1 MFRAVLLLLAAL
13 ASPALAASAVQNP
26 NTRVELIA
34 ESAAP
39 APGKTAAL
47 AIVTTPRKG
56 WHTYWKNP
64 GSAGMETQAAWTL
77 PKGATASAIRYPVPS
92 TFTVS
97 GIMNYVFE
105 GEAALLVDLSVPQL
119 APGTPLPVKVRVDYL
134 VCDDELCVP
143 ESADLA
149 LDLKVG
155 DGVADTA
162 ATPRFEKARAALPR
176 PVDWPARYARADG
189 TFRLSVDTTGA
200 GDISGAYFFPEAD
213 GVLDYDAP
221 QAVSRSGD
229 TLILETTAGANA
241 DPGTVTGVLRLDRTD
256 GSHFGASLTASA
268 GEVAAAGAPLASA
281 GHEQHQPGL
290 PSALTAFAL
299 AVLGGFILNVMPC
312 VFPILGLKALS
323 LANGGH
329 SEAAARREALAY
341 TAGVVGTCVALGV
354 VILALRAAGAQV
366 GWAFQLQDPRV
377 IFLLLLLVT
386 AIALNLAG
394 LFEINAP
401 RVGGDALASRGG
413 TQGAFWTGALAAIVA
428 TPCTGP
434 FMGLALGAAILLP
447 TALGLLVSAGLG
459 LGIALPFILIGF
471 IPALRNRLPK
481 PGPWMVTFRRIMALP
496 MFATAVAL
504 AWVLGRQA
512 GVSGMSFG
520 LAAAVFLA
528 AGLWW
533 VGIRQ
538 HGGRPAAVPLV
549 VAALSVA
556 AVLLITPRAE
566 APVAN
571 AALPNLEPFTEA
583 RLAALRAE
591 GPVFVYF
598 TADWCIT
605 CKVNEN
611 GALSAPAVTAAF
623 AEAGIPTLVGD
634 WTNADPAIT
643 RFLESHGRA
652 GVPLY
657 LFYPRGKEAEVL
669 PQLLSEALMLELARR
684 A

>member
-1 MFRAVLLLLAAL
+1 MFRAALLLLAVL
-13 ASPALAASAVQNP
+13 ASPAFAAAVQNP
-26 NTRVELIA
+26 HTRVELIA

-39 APGKTAAL
+39 APGSAAL
-47 AIVTTPRKG
+47 AIVMTPRPG

-77 PKGATASAIRYPVPS
+77 PPGASASAIRYPVPS

-105 GEAALLVDLSVPQL
+105 GESALLVDLTVPQL
-119 APGTPLPVKVRVDYL
+119 APGTALPVKVRVDYL

-143 ESADLA
+143 ETADLA
-149 LDLKVG
+149 IDLTVG
-155 DGVADTA
+155 DGAADPA
-162 ATPRFEKARAALPR
+162 AAPRFDRARAALPR

-189 TFRLSVDTTGA
+189 KFRLSVDTAGA
-200 GDISGAYFFPEAD
+200 DDIADGYFFPDAD

-221 QAVSRSGD
+221 QAVSRVGD
-229 TLILETTAGANA
+229 TLIIETVAGAAA
-241 DPGTVTGVLRLDRTD
+241 DPGDVTGILRLDRTD
-256 GSHFGASLTASA
+256 GSHFGASLTARA
-268 GEVAAAGAPLASA
+268 GEVAAAGAPLAQT
-281 GHEQHQPGL
+281 GHDPHQTGL
-290 PSALTAFAL
+290 PSVFTALAL

-323 LANGGH
+323 LASGGH
-329 SEAAARREALAY
+329 SERAARRDALAY
-341 TAGVVGTCVALGV
+341 TAGVVGTCVALGAA
-354 VILALRAAGAQV
+354 ILALRALGSEI

-394 LFEINAP
+394 LFEISAP
-401 RVGGDALASRGG
+401 RVGGDALAGRGG
-413 TQGAFWTGALAAIVA
+413 AQGAFWTGTLAAIVA

-447 TALGLLVSAGLG
+447 PALGLLIFAGLG
-459 LGIALPFILIGF
+459 LGLALPFILIGF
-471 IPALRNRLPK
+471 IPALRRRLPK
-481 PGPWMVTFRRIMALP
+481 PGPWMVTFRRVMALP
-496 MFATAVAL
+496 MLATAVAL

-512 GVSGMSFG
+512 GVAGMAFG

-538 HGGRPAAVPLV
+538 QGGRSAAVPLV
-549 VAALSVA
+549 VAALSLVMIFQ
-556 AVLLITPRAE
+556 ITPRAE
-566 APVAN
+566 SSTAS
-571 AALPNLEPFTEA
+571 AALPNVEPFSEV
-583 RLAALRAE
+583 RLAALRGE

-611 GALSAPAVTAAF
+611 GALSAAPVTAAF
-623 AEAGIPTLVGD
+623 TDAGIRTLVGD

-643 RFLESHGRA
+643 RFLESQGRA

-657 LFYPRGKEAEVL
+657 LFYPQGREAEVL
-669 PQLLSEALMLELARR
+669 PQLLSESMMLELARR
-684 A
+684 V

>member
-105 GEAALLVDLSVPQL
+105 GEAALLVDLAVPQL

-155 DGVADTA
+155 DGVADTG

-176 PVDWPARYARADG
+176 PVDWPARYAHADG

-229 TLILETTAGANA
+229 TLIIETTAGANA
-241 DPGTVTGVLRLDRTD
+241 DTGTVTGVLRLDRAD

-341 TAGVVGTCVALGV
+341 TAGVVGTCVALGA

-447 TALGLLVSAGLG
+447 TALGLLVFAGLG
-459 LGIALPFILIGF
+459 LGLALPFILIGF
-471 IPALRNRLPK
+471 IPALRNRLPR

>member
-1 MFRAVLLLLAAL
+1 MFRAVLLLLIAF
-13 ASPALAASAVQNP
+13 ASPALAASMVQNP
-26 NTRVELIA
+26 HTRVELIA

-39 APGKTAAL
+39 APGKTTTL
-47 AIVTTPRKG
+47 AVVMTPQKG

-77 PKGATASAIRYPVPS
+77 PEGVIAAAIRYPVPS

-105 GEAALLVDLSVPQL
+105 GESALLVDLAVPPFAL
-119 APGTPLPVKVRVDYL
+119 GTPLPVKVRVDYL

-149 LDLKVG
+149 LDLRAG
-155 DGVADTA
+155 DSAADPATA
-162 ATPRFEKARAALPR
+162 PRFEKARAALPR

-189 TFRLSVDTTGA
+189 RFRLSVDTAGA
-200 GDISGAYFFPEAD
+200 GDISRAYFFPEAD

-221 QAVSRSGD
+221 QAVSRDGD
-229 TLILETTAGANA
+229 TLVIETAAGANA
-241 DPGTVTGVLRLDRTD
+241 DPGEVTGVLRLDRAD
-256 GSHFGASLTASA
+256 GSHFGASLKANA
-268 GEVAAAGAPLASA
+268 GEIAAAGAPLAPG
-281 GHEQHQPGL
+281 GHDQHQAGL

-341 TAGVVGTCVALGV
+341 TAGVVGTCVALGAA
-354 VILALRAAGAQV
+354 ILALRAAGAQV

-394 LFEINAP
+394 LFEISAP
-401 RVGGDALASRGG
+401 RVGGEALAARGG
-413 TQGAFWTGALAAIVA
+413 AQGAFWTGALAAVVA

-447 TALGLLVSAGLG
+447 PALGLLVFAGLG
-459 LGIALPFILIGF
+459 LGLALPFILIGF
-471 IPALRNRLPK
+471 IPALRNRLPR

-538 HGGRPAAVPLV
+538 HGGRPAAIPLA
-549 VAALSVA
+549 VAALSVV

-571 AALPNLEPFTEA
+571 AALPDIEPFTEA

-623 AEAGIPTLVGD
+623 ADAGIRTLVGD

-643 RFLESHGRA
+643 RFLESRGRA

-657 LFYPRGKEAEVL
+657 LFYARGKDAEVL
-669 PQLLSEALMLELARR
+669 PQLLSESLMLDLARR